1 MIQKEN
7 QQKKTILYLQRNQ
20 NYYSL
25 IKIKMLMT
33 ESTKKMWTEIIRF
46 IITVL
51 SAVLTALGVSSCTMS
66 MTISKN
72 NSGSTGTKIESTNR
86 ADSTNIN
93 LNNYK

>member
-1 MIQKEN
+1 
-7 QQKKTILYLQRNQ
+7 
-20 NYYSL
+20 
-25 IKIKMLMT
+25 MT
-33 ESTKKMWTEIIRF
+33 ESKKKIWTEIIRF

-51 SAVLTALGVSSCTMS
+51 SAVLTALGVNACTTS

-72 NSGSTGTKIESTNR
+72 NSGSTATKIESTNR

>member
-1 MIQKEN
+1 MPI
-7 QQKKTILYLQRNQ
+7 
-20 NYYSL
+20 
-25 IKIKMLMT
+25 T
-33 ESTKKMWTEIIRF
+33 ESKKKMWTEIIRF

-51 SAVLTALGVSSCTMS
+51 SAVLTALGVNACTMS

-72 NSGSTGTKIESTNR
+72 NSGSTATKIESTNR

>member
-1 MIQKEN
+1 
-7 QQKKTILYLQRNQ
+7 
-20 NYYSL
+20 
-25 IKIKMLMT
+25 MT
-33 ESTKKMWTEIIRF
+33 ESKKKMWTEIIRF

-51 SAVLTALGVSSCTMS
+51 GAVLTALGVNACTMS

-72 NSGSTGTKIESTNR
+72 NSGSTATKIESTNR